1 MADYKRKKFKKKSV
15 SKHKNT
21 ISDNIN
27 TYASKKKN
35 GILPENDIKVV
46 RGAKLK
52 QKHRTKIILTSIA
65 VIAIACVVLSFVLPV
80 SLYENAVNLFSAMGT
95 GKYPNQLVGS
105 TVLDTESNGSYY
117 YVLTDTNI
125 TAYSNSGKKI
135 FTEMHGFANPVMSVA
150 DTRVLVFEQGG
161 DDLYVYNLSGLIDT
175 LKTDN
180 DIINA
185 NISRSGYFAVSTH
198 SENYTSVVTVYDKNF
213 NTVFTWNSAKDIIN
227 NVLLNS
233 RGNKIAVSSLN
244 SVSGQYVSKL
254 HILNFDSADP
264 LNTVEFNNSAVLSLC
279 NTGNGIS
286 VITHDGYK
294 FVDWKKYTTTELTV
308 SGEINMMRT
317 TGKGVLLV
325 YNRANDRSDNTVI
338 LISSK
343 GVKTNEFKLNDSITD
358 IQYDNKRIYYVNDV
372 TVNLLDKNG
381 NILRN
386 GDSDYG
392 IKKIVVISS
401 NAVAAVNDSEI
412 SKITIESG
420 EV

>member
-150 DTRVLVFEQGG
+150 DTRVLVFDQGG

-185 NISRSGYFAVSTH
+185 NISRSGSFAVSTH
-198 SENYTSVVTVYDKNF
+198 SDNYTSVVTVYDKNF

-254 HILNFDSADP
+254 YILNFDSADP

>member
-52 QKHRTKIILTSIA
+52 QKHRTKIIFTSIA
-65 VIAIACVVLSFVLPV
+65 IIAIACVVLSFVLPV

-95 GKYPNQLVGS
+95 GRYPNQLVGS

-150 DTRVLVFEQGG
+150 DTRVLVFDQGG

-185 NISRSGYFAVSTH
+185 NISRSGSFAVSTH
-198 SENYTSVVTVYDKNF
+198 SDNYTSVVTVYDKNF

-381 NILRN
+381 NILRD

>member
-15 SKHKNT
+15 TKHKSTASN
-21 ISDNIN
+21 NIN
-27 TYASKKKN
+27 MYNSKRKSSV
-35 GILPENDIKVV
+35 LPENDIKVV

-52 QKHRTKIILTSIA
+52 QKHRTKIVLTTVS
-65 VIAIACVVLSFVLPV
+65 VIAIACIVLSFVLPV
-80 SLYENAVNLFSAMGT
+80 SLYENVVNVFSAMGT
-95 GKYPNQLVGS
+95 GKYPNQLAGA
-105 TVLDTESNGSYY
+105 TVLDTDSNGSYY

-125 TAYSNSGKKI
+125 TAYANGGKKI
-135 FTEMHGFANPVMSVA
+135 FSEMHGFANPIMSVS
-150 DTRVLVFEQGG
+150 DTRVLVFDQGG
-161 DDLYVYNLSGLIDT
+161 NDIYVYNLSGLIDT

-185 NISRSGYFAVSTH
+185 NISRSGSFAVSTH
-198 SENYTSVVTVYDKNF
+198 SDNYTSVVTVYDKNF
-213 NTVFTWNSAKDIIN
+213 NLIFTWNSAKDIIN
-227 NVLLNS
+227 NVLLNP

-254 HILNFDSADP
+254 HILDFESADP
-264 LNTVEFNNSAVLSLC
+264 LNTVEFQNSAVLSIC

-294 FVDWKKYTTTELTV
+294 FIDWKKFTTTELTV
-308 SGEINMMRT
+308 SGEINIMRST
-317 TGKGVLLV
+317 NKGVLLV
-325 YNRANDRSDNTVI
+325 YNRANDRSDNTVL

-343 GVKTNEFKLNDSITD
+343 GVKTNEFKINDSITD

-386 GDSDYG
+386 GDSNYG

-401 NAVAAVNDSEI
+401 NSVAAVNDSEI

-420 EV
+420 EG

>member
-1 MADYKRKKFKKKSV
+1 
-15 SKHKNT
+15 
-21 ISDNIN
+21 
-27 TYASKKKN
+27 
-35 GILPENDIKVV
+35 
-46 RGAKLK
+46 
-52 QKHRTKIILTSIA
+52 
-65 VIAIACVVLSFVLPV
+65 
-80 SLYENAVNLFSAMGT
+80 
-95 GKYPNQLVGS
+95 
-105 TVLDTESNGSYY
+105 
-117 YVLTDTNI
+117 
-125 TAYSNSGKKI
+125 
-135 FTEMHGFANPVMSVA
+135 MHGFANPVMSVA
-150 DTRVLVFEQGG
+150 DTRVLVFDQGG

-185 NISRSGYFAVSTH
+185 NISRSGSFAVSTH
-198 SENYTSVVTVYDKNF
+198 SDNYTSVVTVYDKNF

-381 NILRN
+381 NILRD

>member
-150 DTRVLVFEQGG
+150 DTRVLVFDQGG

-185 NISRSGYFAVSTH
+185 NISRSGSFAVSTH
-198 SENYTSVVTVYDKNF
+198 SDNYTSVVTVYDKNF

-264 LNTVEFNNSAVLSLC
+264 LNTVEFNNSAVLSLW

>member
-65 VIAIACVVLSFVLPV
+65 AIAIACVVLSFVLPV
-80 SLYENAVNLFSAMGT
+80 SLYENAINLFSAMGT

-150 DTRVLVFEQGG
+150 DTRVLVFDQGG

-185 NISRSGYFAVSTH
+185 NISRSGSFAVSTH
-198 SENYTSVVTVYDKNF
+198 SDNYTSVVTVYDKNF

>member
-150 DTRVLVFEQGG
+150 DTRVLVFDQGG

-185 NISRSGYFAVSTH
+185 NISRSGSFAVSTH
-198 SENYTSVVTVYDKNF
+198 SDNYTSVVTVYDKNF